1 MSAGAA
7 ATGNFVLGAPT
18 VSGLSPTAGPVGT
31 AVTISGSGFG
41 ALQGSS
47 TVSFNGTLAT
57 PVRWSDTGIDAS
69 VPAGST
75 TGPVVATV
83 SGVPS
88 NGISFGVGTGSFSGT
103 VSRASDGVH
112 ISGATAQAFQG
123 GISKGSA
130 TTDSSGNYTVGS
142 LAPGTYDLVAS
153 ATSYGKIVS
162 SALVV
167 SVGAS
172 TTANFSLSSTPGT
185 ISGSVTQSGGTTPIV
200 GATVRAYQGLTT
212 LGTATTDAS
221 GNYSLGSLGAG
232 TYSVDA
238 SGSGFNLGTNSGVTV
253 TLGSTSTS
261 NFSLP
266 STDAVSYIYDQAGK
280 LIGVVDQNSNS
291 ATYNYDAA
299 GNILSIGNQASTQ
312 VSIIDF
318 RPKSGAV
325 AGPVTL
331 YGTGFSTTAGLNS
344 VTFNGVAA
352 TVTSSTATQ
361 IVTTVPTGATT
372 GTISVT
378 SPSGSATSGS
388 SFTVTTSGVS
398 APTIT
403 SFTPALAVAG
413 TSVTISGT
421 NFDPTAANDVLAV
434 NLTKT
439 LASAATSS
447 SISTTIPGVVTTGH
461 VSVTTLNG
469 SGSSSGFLF
478 VPPPPHA
485 TSEVGYTGQ
494 VSPGGNVT
502 ATLGTVNKIALVAM
516 DLAAGQRLSIAT
528 NNTFGAFAA
537 YTIYDPYGNSVITGS
552 IPTGST
558 NLITNQLFSF
568 SGTYTI
574 MIAPGNHTGGVVLT
588 TTVVSPD
595 LIGSISINGPA
606 VTVGPTA
613 AGQDA
618 RLTFYADAGQRI
630 SLRVTGVT
638 NPSATVVILRPEGSF
653 QASLGITGGSGTF
666 YLDTQT
672 LALPGIYTIWV
683 QHSGSNAGSETI
695 QLYGAPQP
703 DIQGTLI
710 MDGSAVTVG
719 PTTLGQDVRL
729 TFANT
734 TANQRVVLYVS
745 AVSNPDAGV
754 TLLRPDGSQ
763 QTYLGISNSP
773 AGKVFFIDT
782 QTLVTTGNYT
792 VWVQHHG
799 ANIGSETI
807 QLKSVPADI
816 TGPIVLDGSAVT
828 AGPTAVGQDV
838 RLSFTTTTANQ
849 RVALSAT
856 AVSNPDAGLQMLN
869 PDGSQRVYVGLNSS
883 GYPNNSFFI
892 DTQTLA
898 TVGTYTVWVQH
909 HGTNVGSETLQL
921 TSVPADITGTMS
933 VNGSAVLVPS
943 TGNTAPG
950 QNATLTFSGTAS
962 QAVTVH
968 VTANTINGVAVTLFK
983 PDGSYFTSASSGASS
998 FNLTSVTLATTG
1010 TYTVKI
1016 DPSGGNVGHITVSV
1030 TNP

>member
-1 MSAGAA
+1 
-7 ATGNFVLGAPT
+7 
-18 VSGLSPTAGPVGT
+18 
-31 AVTISGSGFG
+31 
-41 ALQGSS
+41 
-47 TVSFNGTLAT
+47 
-57 PVRWSDTGIDAS
+57 
-69 VPAGST
+69 
-75 TGPVVATV
+75 
-83 SGVPS
+83 
-88 NGISFGVGTGSFSGT
+88 
-103 VSRASDGVH
+103 
-112 ISGATAQAFQG
+112 
-123 GISKGSA
+123 
-130 TTDSSGNYTVGS
+130 
-142 LAPGTYDLVAS
+142 
-153 ATSYGKIVS
+153 
-162 SALVV
+162 
-167 SVGAS
+167 
-172 TTANFSLSSTPGT
+172 
-185 ISGSVTQSGGTTPIV
+185 
-200 GATVRAYQGLTT
+200 
-212 LGTATTDAS
+212 
-221 GNYSLGSLGAG
+221 
-232 TYSVDA
+232 
-238 SGSGFNLGTNSGVTV
+238 
-253 TLGSTSTS
+253 
-261 NFSLP
+261 
-266 STDAVSYIYDQAGK
+266 
-280 LIGVVDQNSNS
+280 
-291 ATYNYDAA
+291 
-299 GNILSIGNQASTQ
+299 
-312 VSIIDF
+312 
-318 RPKSGAV
+318 
-325 AGPVTL
+325 
-331 YGTGFSTTAGLNS
+331 
-344 VTFNGVAA
+344 
-352 TVTSSTATQ
+352 
-361 IVTTVPTGATT
+361 
-372 GTISVT
+372 
-378 SPSGSATSGS
+378 
-388 SFTVTTSGVS
+388 
-398 APTIT
+398 
-403 SFTPALAVAG
+403 
-413 TSVTISGT
+413 
-421 NFDPTAANDVLAV
+421 
-434 NLTKT
+434 
-439 LASAATSS
+439 
-447 SISTTIPGVVTTGH
+447 
-461 VSVTTLNG
+461 
-469 SGSSSGFLF
+469 
-478 VPPPPHA
+478 
-485 TSEVGYTGQ
+485 
-494 VSPGGNVT
+494 
-502 ATLGTVNKIALVAM
+502 M